1 MGVHSGPNYPV
12 RTSFWG
18 DIPADENSA
27 LNGVE
32 QADLVVIG
40 AGLAGLSTAY
50 YAKKANRDFNVT
62 ILEARYAGYGASG
75 RNFCNVPQLA
85 RSDLD
90 MLVRVLGPADARF
103 VVEHQAR
110 MLGDFE
116 DLLRCEAIDCEFT
129 RTDVLLLALAE
140 DAFAG
145 LERLRTLHEEYG
157 FPSELLDPQQA
168 RQYVNLPTHG
178 ALSCS
183 RNAYVQ
189 PFKLCRGLRAAVL
202 REGVILHEASP
213 VTRVSRCGTG
223 ISAATAAGEVRARD
237 CVFATN
243 AFSPGLGVG
252 VGAFR
257 PTYTYVLAT
266 APLSD
271 QQYEQMGWHPRHRV
285 MLDAG
290 PIGTYYYMQMRP
302 DRQFLI
308 GGGGRPPVSADG
320 RTIPAHDS
328 RKDFT
333 RIREEM
339 VRRFG
344 CLKNTPI
351 DCAWGGPV
359 AMTSSGFPVTARVA
373 RNVYVNGG
381 YNARGV
387 LMATLSGK
395 AIAGEICGTGY
406 ASADYQRYAD
416 VLLKRDAARL
426 PAAVSA

>member
-1 MGVHSGPNYPV
+1 MTGDVGSYPV

-18 DIPADENSA
+18 DTGPDENSA

-32 QADLVVIG
+32 RADLVVIG

-50 YAKKANRDFNVT
+50 YAKKANPDLNVT

-90 MLVRVLGPADARF
+90 MLERTLGRAEARF

-110 MLGDFE
+110 MLSDFE
-116 DLLRCEAIDCEFT
+116 DLLQCEAIDCEFT
-129 RTDVLLLALAE
+129 RTDVLLLALTE
-140 DAFAG
+140 DAFAD
-145 LERLRTLHEEYG
+145 LKRLHALHGGYG
-157 FPSELLDPQQA
+157 FPSELLDSEQA
-168 RQYVNLPTHG
+168 RQYVNLPTYG
-178 ALSCS
+178 ALSCG

-202 REGVILHEASP
+202 REGVVLHEASP
-213 VTRVSRCGTG
+213 VTGVTRRGTG
-223 ISAATAAGEVRARD
+223 IAAATAEGEVRARD

-243 AFSPGLGVG
+243 AFSPRLGVG
-252 VGAFR
+252 VGAFG

-266 APLSD
+266 VPLSD

-285 MLDAG
+285 MLDAA

-302 DRQFLI
+302 NRQFLI
-308 GGGGRPPVSADG
+308 GGGGRPPFPADG

-339 VRRFG
+339 VRRFDW
-344 CLKNTPI
+344 LKDTDI

-359 AMTSSGFPVTARVA
+359 AMTPSGFPVTARVA

-395 AIAGEICGTGY
+395 AIVRDICGAGY
-406 ASADYQRYAD
+406 ASAGYQHYAD

-426 PAAVSA
+426 PVAVPA